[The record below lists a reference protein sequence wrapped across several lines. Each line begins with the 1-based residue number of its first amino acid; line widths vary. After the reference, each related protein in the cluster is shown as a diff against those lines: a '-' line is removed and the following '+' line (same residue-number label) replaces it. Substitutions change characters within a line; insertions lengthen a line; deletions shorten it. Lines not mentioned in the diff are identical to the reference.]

1 MLYIFAITIASIH
14 FHDFPL
20 DLSPVVLLKLIIC
33 FLSQMFQ
40 HFKLMWTIAKTTW
53 VFQTNVSL
61 KWVNL

>member
-1 MLYIFAITIASIH
+1 MLYIFAIIIASIH
-14 FHDFPL
+14 VHDFPL
-20 DLSPVVLLKLIIC
+20 DLSSVVLLKLIIC

-40 HFKLMWTIAKTTW
+40 HFKLMWTIVKTTW